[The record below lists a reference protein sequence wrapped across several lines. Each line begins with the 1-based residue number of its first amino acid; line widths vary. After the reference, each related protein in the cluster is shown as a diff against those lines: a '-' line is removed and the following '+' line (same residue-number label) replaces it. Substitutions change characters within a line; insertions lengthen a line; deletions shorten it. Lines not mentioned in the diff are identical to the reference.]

1 MEDGEAAV
9 NPVLPLKA
17 GFFDIEGSVMLNF
30 FFKGGPVMYPLLFC
44 SVISLSIIFERAL
57 FWLRLSRNRDS
68 VLVGHILELA
78 EKEDYTSAL
87 ELGKQSKD
95 YIVRMLMGGIAHR
108 RYSLPSALEM
118 GAEEEIK
125 RTSKYLNILD
135 TIITVAPLLGIF
147 GTVIGIIN
155 SFDLLGRAGI
165 EHPQVVT
172 GGIAQALI
180 TTATGL
186 GVAMMTL
193 LPYNYFLSK
202 IQSAS
207 KELEKFGTSLEI
219 TFERQNAKFRQ

>member
-1 MEDGEAAV
+1 
-9 NPVLPLKA
+9 
-17 GFFDIEGSVMLNF
+17 MLNF
-30 FFKGGPVMYPLLFC
+30 FLKGGPVMYPLLIC
-44 SVISLSIIFERAL
+44 SVISLTIIFERVL
-57 FWLRLSRNRDS
+57 FWLRLSRNRDT
-68 VLVGHILELA
+68 VLVGRILELA
-78 EKEDYTSAL
+78 EKEDYGSAL
-87 ELGKQSKD
+87 ELGRQSKD

-118 GAEEEIK
+118 GAGEEIE
-125 RTSKYLNILD
+125 RMSKYLNILD

-180 TTATGL
+180 TTASGL

-193 LPYNYFLSK
+193 LLYNYFLSK
-202 IQSAS
+202 IQFAS

-219 TFERQNAKFRQ
+219 TFERQNAKFQQ

>member
-1 MEDGEAAV
+1 MLD
-9 NPVLPLKA
+9 
-17 GFFDIEGSVMLNF
+17 FFL
-30 FFKGGPVMYPLLFC
+30 KGGPVMYPLLIC
-44 SVISLSIIFERAL
+44 SIISLAIIFERTL
-57 FWLRLSRNRDS
+57 FWFRLNRNRDEAGVS
-68 VLVGHILELA
+68 QILELA
-78 EKEDYTSAL
+78 EKEDYESAW
-87 ELGKQSKD
+87 ELGNRSKD

-108 RYSLPSALEM
+108 HYSLPNALEM

-125 RTSKYLNILD
+125 KMGKYLNILD

-155 SFDLLGRAGI
+155 SFDILGHAGI

-172 GGIAQALI
+172 AGIAQALI

-202 IQSAS
+202 IQSAF
-207 KELEKFGTSLEI
+207 KELEKFGMSLEI
-219 TFERQNAKFRQ
+219 TFQRQNAKFEK

>member
-1 MEDGEAAV
+1 
-9 NPVLPLKA
+9 
-17 GFFDIEGSVMLNF
+17 MLNF
-30 FFKGGPVMYPLLFC
+30 FVKGGPVMYPFLLC
-44 SVISLSIIFERAL
+44 SIISLAIIFERTL
-57 FWLRLSRNRDS
+57 FWLRLGRNRDEER
-68 VLVGHILELA
+68 VGRILELA
-78 EKEDYTSAL
+78 EKEEYESAW
-87 ELGKQSKD
+87 ELGRQSKD
-95 YIVRMLMGGIAHR
+95 YIVRVLMGGIAHR

-125 RTSKYLNILD
+125 RMSKHLNILD

-147 GTVIGIIN
+147 GTVVGIIN

-193 LPYNYFLSK
+193 LPYNYFQSK

-219 TFERQNAKFRQ
+219 TFQRQNAIFQA

>member
-1 MEDGEAAV
+1 MV
-9 NPVLPLKA
+9 
-17 GFFDIEGSVMLNF
+17 NF
-30 FFKGGPVMYPLLFC
+30 FLKGGPIMYPLLIC
-44 SVISLSIIFERAL
+44 SVMSLTIIFERTF
-57 FWLRLSRNRDS
+57 FWLRLSRNRDR
-68 VLVGHILELA
+68 VLVGRILELA
-78 EKEDYTSAL
+78 EKEEYGSAW
-87 ELGKQSKD
+87 ELGRQSKD

-108 RYSLPSALEM
+108 RYSLPRALEM

-125 RTSKYLNILD
+125 RMSKYLNTLD

-186 GVAMMTL
+186 GVAMITL
-193 LPYNYFLSK
+193 LSYNYFLSK

-219 TFERQNAKFRQ
+219 TFQKQNTKFEQ

>member
-1 MEDGEAAV
+1 ME
-9 NPVLPLKA
+9 A
-17 GFFDIEGSVMLNF
+17 GFLSSMEGLMLSF
-30 FFKGGPVMYPLLFC
+30 FLKGGPVMYPLLIC
-44 SVISLSIIFERAL
+44 SIISLAIIFERAL
-57 FWLRLSRNRDS
+57 FWLHLRRNRDE
-68 VLVGHILELA
+68 VRVGQILELA
-78 EKEDYTSAL
+78 EKEDYESAW
-87 ELGKQSKD
+87 ELGRQSKD

-108 RYSLPSALEM
+108 HYSLPSALEM

-125 RTSKYLNILD
+125 KMGKYLNILD

-155 SFDLLGRAGI
+155 SFDILGLAGI

-193 LPYNYFLSK
+193 LPYNYFLSR

-207 KELEKFGTSLEI
+207 KELERFGTSLEI
-219 TFERQNAKFRQ
+219 TFQRQNARFEK

>member
-1 MEDGEAAV
+1 
-9 NPVLPLKA
+9 
-17 GFFDIEGSVMLNF
+17 MLNF
-30 FFKGGPVMYPLLFC
+30 FFKGGPVMYPLLMC
-44 SVISLSIIFERAL
+44 SIISLAIIFERIL
-57 FWLRLSRNRDS
+57 FWLRLNRNRNE
-68 VLVGHILELA
+68 VLVGQILELA
-78 EKEDYTSAL
+78 EKEDYESAW
-87 ELGKQSKD
+87 ELGRQSKD

-108 RYSLPSALEM
+108 HYSLPSALEM

-125 RTSKYLNILD
+125 KMRRYLNILD

-193 LPYNYFLSK
+193 LPYNYYLSK

-219 TFERQNAKFRQ
+219 TFQRQNANLEK

>member
-1 MEDGEAAV
+1 
-9 NPVLPLKA
+9 
-17 GFFDIEGSVMLNF
+17 
-30 FFKGGPVMYPLLFC
+30 
-44 SVISLSIIFERAL
+44 
-57 FWLRLSRNRDS
+57 
-68 VLVGHILELA
+68 
-78 EKEDYTSAL
+78 
-87 ELGKQSKD
+87 
-95 YIVRMLMGGIAHR
+95 MGGIAHR
-108 RYSLPSALEM
+108 HYSLPNALEM

-125 RTSKYLNILD
+125 KMGKYLNILD

-155 SFDLLGRAGI
+155 SFDILGLAGI

-193 LPYNYFLSK
+193 LPYNYFLSR

-219 TFERQNAKFRQ
+219 TFQRQNATFQA

>member
-1 MEDGEAAV
+1 M
-9 NPVLPLKA
+9 
-17 GFFDIEGSVMLNF
+17 GFFLLRGRIMLNF
-30 FFKGGPVMYPLLFC
+30 FLKGGPVMYPLLIC
-44 SVISLSIIFERAL
+44 SVISLTIIFERTL
-57 FWLRLSRNRDS
+57 FWLRLSRNRDRF
-68 VLVGHILELA
+68 LVGRILELA
-78 EKEDYTSAL
+78 EKEDYGS
-87 ELGKQSKD
+87 
-95 YIVRMLMGGIAHR
+95 MGGIAHR

-125 RTSKYLNILD
+125 RMTNYLNILD

-186 GVAMMTL
+186 GVAMMSL

-219 TFERQNAKFRQ
+219 TFQRQNAKFEQ

>member
-1 MEDGEAAV
+1 LIFG
-9 NPVLPLKA
+9 
-17 GFFDIEGSVMLNF
+17 GDIMLNF
-30 FFKGGPVMYPLLFC
+30 FLKGGPVMYPLLIC
-44 SVISLSIIFERAL
+44 SVVSLTIIFERTL
-57 FWLRLSRNRDS
+57 FWFRLRRNRDKA
-68 VLVGHILELA
+68 LVGRILELA
-78 EKEDYTSAL
+78 EKGDYGSAW

-125 RTSKYLNILD
+125 RMGKYLNILD

-147 GTVIGIIN
+147 GTVVGIIN

-202 IQSAS
+202 IQSTS

-219 TFERQNAKFRQ
+219 TFERQNAKFQQ

>member
-1 MEDGEAAV
+1 M
-9 NPVLPLKA
+9 LS
-17 GFFDIEGSVMLNF
+17 FFL
-30 FFKGGPVMYPLLFC
+30 KGGPVMYPLLIC
-44 SVISLSIIFERAL
+44 SVISLAIIFERAL
-57 FWLRLSRNRDS
+57 FWLHLSRNRDE
-68 VLVGHILELA
+68 VRVGQILELA
-78 EKEDYTSAL
+78 EKENYESAW
-87 ELGKQSKD
+87 ELGRQSKD

-108 RYSLPSALEM
+108 HYSLPSALEM

-125 RTSKYLNILD
+125 KMGKYLNILD

-147 GTVIGIIN
+147 GTVVGIIN
-155 SFDLLGRAGI
+155 SFDILGLAGI

-193 LPYNYFLSK
+193 LPYNYFLSE

-207 KELEKFGTSLEI
+207 KELERFGTSLEI
-219 TFERQNAKFRQ
+219 TFQRQNARLEK

>member
-1 MEDGEAAV
+1 MLD
-9 NPVLPLKA
+9 
-17 GFFDIEGSVMLNF
+17 FFL
-30 FFKGGPVMYPLLFC
+30 KGGPVMYPLLIC
-44 SVISLSIIFERAL
+44 SVISLAIIFERTL
-57 FWLRLSRNRDS
+57 FWFRLNRNRDEAGVS
-68 VLVGHILELA
+68 QILELA
-78 EKEDYTSAL
+78 EKEDYESAW
-87 ELGKQSKD
+87 ELGRQSND

-125 RTSKYLNILD
+125 KMGKYLNILD

-147 GTVIGIIN
+147 GTVLGIIN

-202 IQSAS
+202 IQFAS

-219 TFERQNAKFRQ
+219 TFQRQKAKFEK

>member
-1 MEDGEAAV
+1 
-9 NPVLPLKA
+9 
-17 GFFDIEGSVMLNF
+17 
-30 FFKGGPVMYPLLFC
+30 
-44 SVISLSIIFERAL
+44 
-57 FWLRLSRNRDS
+57 
-68 VLVGHILELA
+68 LELA
-78 EKEDYTSAL
+78 EKKDYESAW
-87 ELGKQSKD
+87 EMGRQSKD

-108 RYSLPSALEM
+108 GYSLPSALEM

-125 RTSKYLNILD
+125 NMGNYLNVLD

-147 GTVIGIIN
+147 GTVVGIIN

-219 TFERQNAKFRQ
+219 TFQRQNAKFEK

>member
-1 MEDGEAAV
+1 
-9 NPVLPLKA
+9 
-17 GFFDIEGSVMLNF
+17 MLNF
-30 FFKGGPVMYPLLFC
+30 FLKGGPVMYPLLIC
-44 SVISLSIIFERAL
+44 SVISLTIIFERTL
-57 FWLRLSRNRDS
+57 FWLRLSRNRDRFM
-68 VLVGHILELA
+68 VGRILELA
-78 EKEDYTSAL
+78 EKEDYGSAL
-87 ELGKQSKD
+87 ELGRQSKD

-118 GAEEEIK
+118 GAGEEIE
-125 RTSKYLNILD
+125 RMSKYLNILD

-180 TTATGL
+180 TTASGL

-193 LPYNYFLSK
+193 LLYNYFLSK
-202 IQSAS
+202 IQFAS

-219 TFERQNAKFRQ
+219 TFERQNAKFQQ